1 MIGMN
6 SSNRQGLSVMKNNLE
21 KLKHLFWDYEWDSVI
36 ENLNSHFVIARVL
49 ELGDKEEFKIL
60 RSVVKDESIINFLK
74 SEKAQRLLSKQS
86 LNFWKIY
93 YGIEK

>member
-1 MIGMN
+1 MN
-6 SSNRQGLSVMKNNLE
+6 SSSRQGLSVMKNNLE
-21 KLKHLFWDYEWDSVI
+21 KLKHLFWDYEWNSVMK
-36 ENLNSHFVIARVL
+36 NLNSYFVISRVL
-49 ELGDKEEFKIL
+49 ELGNKEDFKIL

-74 SEKAQRLLSKQS
+74 SEKAQRFLSKQS